1 MEFKAKTIAEILNG
15 TVVGDEN
22 ISVHNVSKIEEG
34 KPGTLAF
41 LSNLKYEKYI
51 YTTKASIVLVSDEFT
66 PSAELS
72 CTLIKVADPY
82 RAVAQ
87 LLEMYEESK
96 PRKFG
101 VEEPSYV
108 SKSAQVGDNIYI
120 GAFAYVG
127 ENASIGNSCR
137 IFPHTFIGNNVKIG
151 EGTLIYAGAKIY
163 DNCVIG
169 KNCIIHA
176 GAVIGSDGFG
186 FAPTPEGPF
195 KKIAQVGNVVV
206 EDDVEI
212 GANTTID
219 CATMGSTFIRK
230 GVKLDNLIQ
239 IAHNCEVGENTVI
252 AAQTAIAGSS
262 KVGRNC
268 VIGGGVVIAGHLK
281 VGNKV
286 TIAGASGVSNHV
298 KDGMTIMGTPAVEH
312 KKAAR
317 GYVVQRNLPEL
328 KATVDQLE
336 KELKQLK
343 AKLN

>member
-1 MEFKAKTIAEILNG
+1 MEFKAINIAKLLGG

-41 LSNLKYEKYI
+41 LSNMKYEKYI
-51 YTTKASIVLVSDEFT
+51 YSTKASIVLVSADFT
-66 PSAELS
+66 PAEKLN

-82 RAVAQ
+82 QAVAQ

-101 VEEPSYV
+101 IEEPSFI
-108 SKSAQVGDNIYI
+108 SQSATVGDNSYI
-120 GAFAYVG
+120 GAMSYIG
-127 ENASIGNSCR
+127 ENTTIGSACR
-137 IFPHTFIGNNVKIG
+137 ILPQVHIGNNVKIG

-163 DNCVIG
+163 DNTIIG

-176 GAVIGSDGFG
+176 GAVLGSDGFG
-186 FAPTPEGPF
+186 FAPTAEGSF
-195 KKIAQVGNVVV
+195 KKIAQIGHVII
-206 EDDVEI
+206 EDEAEI

-219 CATMGSTFIRK
+219 CATMGATIIRK

-239 IAHNCEVGENTVI
+239 IAHNCEIGEHTVI
-252 AAQTAIAGSS
+252 AALTAVAGSS
-262 KVGRNC
+262 KVGSRC
-268 VIGGGVVIAGHLK
+268 VIGGGVMISGHITI
-281 VGNKV
+281 GNEVK
-286 TIAGASGVSNHV
+286 IAGASSVSNHV
-298 KDGMTIMGTPAVEH
+298 KDGQTIMGTPAIEH

-317 GYVVQRNLPEL
+317 GYVVQRRLPEL

-336 KELKQLK
+336 KELNILK
-343 AKLN
+343 EKLG